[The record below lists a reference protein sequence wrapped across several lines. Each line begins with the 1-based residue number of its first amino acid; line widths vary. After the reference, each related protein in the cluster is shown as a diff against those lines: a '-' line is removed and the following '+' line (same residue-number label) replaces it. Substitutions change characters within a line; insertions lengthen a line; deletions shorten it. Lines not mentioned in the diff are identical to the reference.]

1 MYVNVACVYAY
12 HMCIGVIRDQTRASD
27 PLELGLQVLVAA
39 VWVLGIE
46 CRSSARSASVLN

>member
-1 MYVNVACVYAY
+1 MYVSVACVYAY

-46 CRSSARSASVLN
+46 CRSSTRSASVLN